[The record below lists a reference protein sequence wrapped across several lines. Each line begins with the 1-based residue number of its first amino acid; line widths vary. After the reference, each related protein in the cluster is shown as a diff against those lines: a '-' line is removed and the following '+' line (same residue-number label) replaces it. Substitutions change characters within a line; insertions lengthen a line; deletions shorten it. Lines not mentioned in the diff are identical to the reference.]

1 MLKLLPHSPKNT
13 QPNLFHNQL
22 RDMLDS
28 RDPLVALADTINW
41 EQFDDSFEKYYSDIG
56 RPAKPIRLMVGLLIL
71 KQLENLSD
79 ENAVLQWKRNPY
91 YQYFCGMTE
100 YQPALPCDPT
110 DLVYFRKRIG
120 TEGVEKIFAMSV
132 ALHGKDAQEKQV
144 IIDTTVQEK
153 NVTYPTDGKLA
164 IKMIHHLYRIARA
177 EGIQLRRTYLKEIK
191 GHRISLR
198 FFRHPKKIKKAR
210 AAMKRLKTITRVLI
224 RDISRKIDEKELE
237 KYQETFDLFL
247 KVSDQKQKDSNKI
260 YSLHEQHIYVIAKG
274 KDHKKYEYGTK
285 ASLVTTMKSNVIIG
299 VSAHEKNEHDSKTL
313 EAALASA
320 NKHRTKPIT
329 EAICDRGYR
338 GKKEV
343 DGTAICIPDT
353 PKKRDTKYQKE
364 QKRKKFRRRAAI
376 EPIIGHVKSDHRM
389 QRNYLKGFVGDEIN
403 LLLAASAFNLKKWM
417 NNFLAVLFLVRIAYL
432 TYLILHIRLEERR
445 KYADLYLMLYRLW

>member
-1 MLKLLPHSPKNT
+1 
-13 QPNLFHNQL
+13 
-22 RDMLDS
+22 MLDS
-28 RDPLVALADTINW
+28 NDPLVSLADTINW
-41 EQFDDSFEKYYSDIG
+41 EQFDDSFEKYYSDNG

-91 YQYFCGMTE
+91 YQYFCGLTE

-120 TEGVEKIFAMSV
+120 KEGVEEIFAMSV

-164 IKMIHHLYRIARA
+164 IKMIHHLHRIAK
-177 EGIQLRRTYLKEIK
+177 EEEIQLRRTYIKEIK
-191 GHRISLR
+191 AHRIKLR

-210 AAMKRLKTITRVLI
+210 AAMKRLKTIVGILM
-224 RDISRKIDEKELE
+224 RDISRNLSEEQLN
-237 KYQETFDLFL
+237 KYQETFDLFD
-247 KVSDQKQKDSNKI
+247 KVTKQKMKDTHKI

-285 ASLVTTMKSNVIIG
+285 ASLVTTMKGNVIIG
-299 VSAHEKNEHDSKTL
+299 VVAHEKNEHDSKTL

-320 NKHRTKPIT
+320 NKHRTKPII

-343 DGTAICIPDT
+343 DGTVICIPDS

-389 QRNYLKGFVGDEIN
+389 QRNYLKGFIGDEIN

-417 NNFLAVLFLVRIAYL
+417 NLFLLVIFMLRIVHLIHILTQVR
-432 TYLILHIRLEERR
+432 RDQRG
-445 KYADLYLMLYRLW
+445 KFADLYLMLFRLC

>member
-1 MLKLLPHSPKNT
+1 MLPRSSKNT

-28 RDPLVALADTINW
+28 NDPLIALADTINW
-41 EQFDDSFEKYYSDIG
+41 ELFDDSFEKYYSVDG

-71 KQLENLSD
+71 KQLKNLSD
-79 ENAVLQWKRNPY
+79 EEIVVQWKQNPY
-91 YQYFCGMTE
+91 YQYFCGFHE
-100 YQPALPCDPT
+100 FQVVLPCHST
-110 DLVYFRKRIG
+110 DLVKFRQRIG
-120 TEGVEKIFAMSV
+120 KEGVEKIFAMSV
-132 ALHGKDAQEKQV
+132 GLHGKAAEEKQV

-164 IKMIHHLYRIARA
+164 IKMTHHLHRIAKD
-177 EGIQLRRTYLKEIK
+177 EGIQLRRTYVKEIK

-210 AAMKRLKTITRVLI
+210 VAMKRLKTIVGVLI
-224 RDISRKIDEKELE
+224 RDISRNLSEEQLN
-237 KYQETFDLFL
+237 KYQETFDLFD
-247 KVSDQKQKDSNKI
+247 KVTKQKMKDTHKV

-285 ASLVTTMKSNVIIG
+285 ASLVTTMKSNVIVG
-299 VSAHEKNEHDSKTL
+299 VVAHEKNEHDSKTL
-313 EAALASA
+313 EGALASA
-320 NKHRTKPIT
+320 NKHRTKPII

-343 DGTAICIPDT
+343 DGTAICIPDS

-389 QRNYLKGFVGDEIN
+389 HRNYLKGFIGDEIN

-417 NNFLAVLFLVRIAYL
+417 NNFLVVIFMVKLVGIVSLL
-432 TYLILHIRLEERR
+432 THIRQEKRY
-445 KYADLYLMLYRLW
+445 KYADLYLMIYRLC